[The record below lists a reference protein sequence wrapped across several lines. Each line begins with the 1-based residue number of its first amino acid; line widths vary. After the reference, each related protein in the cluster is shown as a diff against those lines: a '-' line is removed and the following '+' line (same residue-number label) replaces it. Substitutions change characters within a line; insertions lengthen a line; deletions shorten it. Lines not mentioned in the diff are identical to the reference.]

1 MKIEVSLGE
10 IIDKVTILKIKLDKI
25 KDTNKSHNIKCE
37 YIYLSTLISKKINK
51 NKQLLSL
58 YNYLLEVNSNLWK
71 IEDDIRLKESLG
83 VFDNSFIELARS
95 VYINND
101 LRAKIKKQI
110 NIIGKSKFIEEKS
123 YV

>member
-10 IIDKVTILKIKLDKI
+10 VIDKVTILELKLDNI
-25 KDTNKSHNIKCE
+25 TDTDKLSNIKCE
-37 YIYLSTLISKKINK
+37 YMYLSTLISKKINR

-58 YNYLLEVNSNLWK
+58 YNDLLEVNSNLWK
-71 IEDDIRLKESLG
+71 IEDDIRFKESVGL
-83 VFDNSFIELARS
+83 FDSSFIELARN

-110 NIIGKSKFIEEKS
+110 NVIGKSKFIEEKS